1 MIETYTKII
10 PNVKDDKNNI
20 VTIKIVFQKI
30 IEENQSNIVR
40 AEAFDSKGRYFYQQD
55 EFEKDFEYYI
65 NKEWELTDIKYIYFE
80 GILSIVFL
88 DGGSWN
94 EFFLLDEI
102 IK

>member
-1 MIETYTKII
+1 MSEFILS
-10 PNVKDDKNNI
+10 NVKDDKNDI

-30 IEENQSNIVR
+30 IEENKSNIVR

-55 EFEKDFEYYI
+55 ELDKDFEYYI
-65 NKEWELTDIKYIYFE
+65 NKAKEWELTDIKYIYFE

>member
-1 MIETYTKII
+1 MSEFILS
-10 PNVKDDKNNI
+10 NVKDDKNDI

-55 EFEKDFEYYI
+55 ELDKDFEYYI
-65 NKEWELTDIKYIYFE
+65 NKAKDWELTDIKYIYFE

>member
-1 MIETYTKII
+1 MSEFILS
-10 PNVKDDKNNI
+10 NVKDDKNDI

-55 EFEKDFEYYI
+55 ELDKDFEYYI
-65 NKEWELTDIKYIYFE
+65 NKAKEWELTDIKYIYFE

>member
-1 MIETYTKII
+1 MSEFILS
-10 PNVKDDKNNI
+10 NVKDDKNDI

-30 IEENQSNIVR
+30 IEENKSNIVR

-55 EFEKDFEYYI
+55 ELDKDFEYYI
-65 NKEWELTDIKYIYFE
+65 NKAKEWELTDIKYIYFD